1 MSVGAAELREI
12 SSLCQVFQRTVAE
25 SGDVVALRTPDDTV
39 SLTWRQYG
47 ERVRRLAEGLH
58 ALGVRRGDTVALM
71 LTNRPEFHLAD
82 VAAIHLG
89 AIPFSVYNTSSA
101 EQVEYLFENAGNR
114 VVLCEERFLPLVAQ
128 VDSVVCV
135 DGAPEGAISFAEL
148 ENTESP
154 GFDFDVEWRA
164 VGPGDVLTLIYTSGT
179 TGPPKGVE
187 LTHRNLTYSMGA
199 ALESPDVAAAV
210 AKGRVLSFLPD
221 AHLANRYFAHY
232 FPIVSAATVTCVA
245 DPKAVVATLPAVR
258 PTVFLG
264 VPMLWYKI
272 KAGIEQA
279 VAAQTGARR
288 AVADWALGVG
298 LSAVHREAA
307 GEPTSRWLRSKHR
320 LARRLVLDRLLVR
333 LGLDA
338 CVLPIS
344 GAAPIAVDTLDY
356 LMAAGLPICEG
367 WAMSETSV
375 HGTIN
380 PRHAIRPGTVGKAQ
394 YGADLRPAEDGELLM
409 RSPALMRGYRNDP
422 DRTAEAIDEDGWL
435 HTGDIATIDADGYV
449 SIVDRKKEL
458 IINAA
463 GKNMSPANIENTL
476 KSSGSLIGSAV
487 AIGDR
492 RPCVVALITLDPDA
506 AAAFAE
512 RHGLPA
518 DPAVLAADPVLREE
532 IAAVIERAN
541 RRLSR
546 VEQVKEFTVLPV
558 HWEPGGAELTP
569 TMKLKR
575 ASIAETYAAE
585 IDALYRTPREWRARP
600 RNG

>member
-25 SGDVVALRTPDDTV
+25 SGDVVALRTPDDAV

-47 ERVRRLAEGLH
+47 ARVRRLAEGLH

-71 LTNRPEFHLAD
+71 LTNRPEFHLVD

-101 EQVEYLFENAGNR
+101 EQIEYLFANAGNR
-114 VVLCEERFLPLVAQ
+114 VVVCEEQFLPRVRN
-128 VDSVVCV
+128 VDRVVCV
-135 DGAPEGAISFAEL
+135 DGAPGGTISLVEL
-148 ENTESP
+148 ENSESP
-154 GFDFDVEWRA
+154 EFDFEAAWQAVE
-164 VGPGDVLTLIYTSGT
+164 PDDVLTLIYTSGT

-199 ALESPDVAAAV
+199 ALESPDIADAV
-210 AKGRVLSFLPD
+210 HSGRVLSFLPD

-279 VAAQTGARR
+279 LAAQTGLRR
-288 AVADWALGVG
+288 TIADWALAVG
-298 LSAVHREAA
+298 LSTVHSPGKR
-307 GEPTSRWLRSKHR
+307 SRWRHR
-320 LARRLVLDRLLVR
+320 LARWLVLDRVLAR
-333 LGLDA
+333 MGLDA
-338 CVLPIS
+338 CVIPIS
-344 GAAPIAVDTLDY
+344 GAAPIAVDTLDF
-356 LMAAGLPICEG
+356 LMAVGLPICEG

-380 PRHAIRPGTVGKAQ
+380 PRHAIRPGTVGQAQ
-394 YGADLRPAEDGELLM
+394 YGAELRLADDGELLM
-409 RSPALMRGYRNDP
+409 RSPAVMRGYRNDP
-422 DRTAEAIDEDGWL
+422 ERTAEAIDADGWL

-463 GKNMSPANIENTL
+463 GKNMSPSNIENML
-476 KSSGSLIGSAV
+476 KSAGALIGSAV

-506 AAAFAE
+506 AASFAE
-512 RHGLPA
+512 RHGLPT
-518 DPAVLAADPVLREE
+518 DPAALAGNAVLRQEV
-532 IAAVIERAN
+532 AAVVEQAN
-541 RRLSR
+541 GRLSR
-546 VEQVKEFTVLPV
+546 VEQIKDFTILPV
-558 HWEPGGAELTP
+558 CWEPGGVELTP

-575 ASIAETYAAE
+575 AAIAKTYAAE
-585 IDALYRTPREWRARP
+585 IDALYGGAAR
-600 RNG
+600 

>member
-1 MSVGAAELREI
+1 MGFGAAELREI
-12 SSLCQVFQRTVAE
+12 PSLCHVFQRTVAE
-25 SGDVVALRTPDDTV
+25 SGDAVALRTPDDAV
-39 SLTWRQYG
+39 SLTWRRYG
-47 ERVRRLAEGLH
+47 ERVRRLAAGLH

-71 LTNRPEFHLAD
+71 LANRPEFHLLD
-82 VAAIHLG
+82 VAAFHLG
-89 AIPFSVYNTSSA
+89 AIPFSIYNTSSA
-101 EQVEYLFENAGNR
+101 EQIEYLFANAGNR
-114 VVLCEERFLPLVAQ
+114 IVVCEERFLPLVGK
-128 VDSVVCV
+128 VDRVVCV
-135 DGAPEGAISFAEL
+135 DGAPEGTISLAEL
-148 ENTESP
+148 ENTETP
-154 GFDFDVEWRA
+154 GFDFDSAWQA

-199 ALESPDVAAAV
+199 ALESPDIAAAV
-210 AKGRVLSFLPD
+210 EGGRVLSFLPD

-232 FPIVSAATVTCVA
+232 FPIVSAATITCVA
-245 DPKAVVATLPAVR
+245 DPKAVVAALPAVR

-279 VAAQTGARR
+279 VAAQPGVRR
-288 AVADWALGVG
+288 AIAEWALGTG
-298 LSAVHREAA
+298 LSTVHAQAA
-307 GEPTSRWLRSKHR
+307 GAPLSRWSRLRHR
-320 LARRLVLDRLLVR
+320 VARRLVLDRLLVR
-333 LGLDA
+333 MGLDA

-344 GAAPIAVDTLDY
+344 GAAPIAVDALNF
-356 LMAAGLPICEG
+356 LMATGLPICEG

-394 YGADLRPAEDGELLM
+394 YGAELRLADDGELLM
-409 RSPALMRGYRNDP
+409 RSPALMRGYRHDP
-422 DRTAEAIDEDGWL
+422 GRTAEAIDEDGWL

-463 GKNMSPANIENTL
+463 GKNMSPSNIENTL
-476 KSSGSLIGSAV
+476 KSASALIGSAV

-518 DPAVLAADPVLREE
+518 DPAVLAGNPVLRGE
-532 IAAVIERAN
+532 IADVVERAN
-541 RRLSR
+541 ARLSR

-558 HWEPGGAELTP
+558 HWEPGGTELTP

-585 IDALYRTPREWRARP
+585 IDALYRTPS
-600 RNG
+600 

>member
-1 MSVGAAELREI
+1 MGDGVHRSGRLGAAELREI
-12 SSLCQVFQRTVAE
+12 PSLCQVFQRTVAE
-25 SGDVVALRTPDDTV
+25 FGDVVALRTPDDEV

-47 ERVRRLAEGLH
+47 DRVRRLAEGLH

-71 LTNRPEFHLAD
+71 LTNRPEFHLVD
-82 VAAIHLG
+82 IAAIHLG

-101 EQVEYLFENAGNR
+101 EQIEYLFANAENR
-114 VVLCEERFLPLVAQ
+114 IVVCEEQFLPRVRKAEL
-128 VDSVVCV
+128 VVCV
-135 DGAPEGAISFAEL
+135 DGAPEGTVSLAEL
-148 ENTESP
+148 EKTESP
-154 GFDFDVEWRA
+154 DFDFAASWRA
-164 VGPGDVLTLIYTSGT
+164 VGPDDVLTLIYTSGT

-199 ALESPDVAAAV
+199 ALESPDIADAV
-210 AKGRVLSFLPD
+210 DNGRVLSFLPD

-232 FPIVSAATVTCVA
+232 FPIASAATVTCVA
-245 DPKAVVATLPAVR
+245 NPKAVVATLPAVR

-264 VPMLWYKI
+264 VPMLWYKV

-279 VAAQTGARR
+279 VAAQTGVRR
-288 AVADWALGVG
+288 KLAEWALRVG
-298 LSAVHREAA
+298 LSTVHDERPS
-307 GEPTSRWLRSKHR
+307 GWSRLRHR
-320 LARRLVLDRLLVR
+320 LARRLVLDRLLAKM
-333 LGLDA
+333 GLDA
-338 CVLPIS
+338 CVIPIS
-344 GAAPIAVDTLDY
+344 GAAPIAVDTLEF
-356 LMAAGLPICEG
+356 LMAVGLPVCEG

-375 HGTIN
+375 HGTLN

-394 YGADLRPAEDGELLM
+394 HGAELRLADDGELLM

-422 DRTAEAIDEDGWL
+422 ERTAEAIDDEGWL
-435 HTGDIATIDADGYV
+435 HTGDIAAIDADGYV

-463 GKNMSPANIENTL
+463 GKNMSPSNIENAL
-476 KSSGSLIGSAV
+476 KSAGALIGSAV

-506 AAAFAE
+506 AATFAE

-518 DPAVLAADPVLREE
+518 DPAALSAHPLLHQE
-532 IAAVIERAN
+532 IAAAVERAN
-541 RRLSR
+541 GRLSR

-558 HWEPGGAELTP
+558 LWEPGGVELTP

-575 ASIAETYAAE
+575 ASIAETYAEE
-585 IDALYRTPREWRARP
+585 IDALYRS
-600 RNG
+600 